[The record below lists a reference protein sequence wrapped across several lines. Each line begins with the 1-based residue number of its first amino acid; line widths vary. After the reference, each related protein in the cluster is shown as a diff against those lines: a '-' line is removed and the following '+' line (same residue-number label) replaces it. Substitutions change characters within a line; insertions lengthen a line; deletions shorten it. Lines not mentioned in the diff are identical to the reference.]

1 MANSNNK
8 IIFIILG
15 VVGVIIAI
23 PILLFILGMVGGFVY
38 YQSGAN

>member
-23 PILLFILGMVGGFVY
+23 PILLMIVGMIGGFVY
-38 YQSGAN
+38 YQTGAN